1 MTSVNNKTVW
11 LTGASSGIGLAL
23 AGQLANQGARL
34 ILTSRREQQL
44 EELRQ
49 SLPNS
54 EQHQVLALDLSQP
67 EKAKETA
74 SAALK
79 NTSVDILINNAGV
92 SQRSL
97 AMETELTVYR
107 ALMEV
112 DYFSVVALN
121 QVVLADMVKRR
132 NGHIVTV
139 SSVAGKVGTKLRSG
153 YSGAKFAV
161 IGYMD
166 CLRTE
171 MAEHNVR
178 CTTVLPGFVHTQIAH
193 NALTGD
199 GSLRGKEDQ
208 DNASGI
214 SPEQCAA
221 DIIRAIESNKAE
233 VISGKGMSKVAPLLQ
248 RFFPGLLRK
257 MLANR

>member
-23 AGQLANQGARL
+23 ARQLANQGARL

-74 SAALK
+74 SAALR
-79 NTSVDILINNAGV
+79 NTPVDILINNAGV
-92 SQRSL
+92 SQRSP
-97 AMETELTVYR
+97 AMETDLTVYR
-107 ALMEV
+107 TLMEV

-166 CLRTE
+166 CLRAE

-178 CTTVLPGFVHTQIAH
+178 CTTVLPGFVRTQIAH

>member
-1 MTSVNNKTVW
+1 MTAIANKTVW

-23 AGQLANQGARL
+23 AHKLAEKGAKL
-34 ILTSRREQQL
+34 ILTSRREAQL
-44 EELRQ
+44 EELRL
-49 SLPNS
+49 SLPNPDAHS
-54 EQHQVLALDLSQP
+54 VLALDLNYP

-74 SAALK
+74 SSALASK
-79 NTSVDILINNAGV
+79 TVDILINNAGV

-97 AMETELTVYR
+97 AMETELPVYR
-107 ALMEV
+107 TLMEV

-121 QVVLADMVKRR
+121 QVVLPGMIERH

-166 CLRTE
+166 CLRAE
-171 MAEHNVR
+171 MAEHGVQ
-178 CTTVLPGFVHTQIAH
+178 CTTILPGFVHTQIAH

-199 GSLRGKEDQ
+199 GSLRGKEDT
-208 DNASGI
+208 DNAGGI
-214 SPEQCAA
+214 SPDQCAS
-221 DIIRAIESNKAE
+221 DIIQAIENNKAE
-233 VISGKGMSKVAPLLQ
+233 VVSGKGMSKLAPLLQ
-248 RFFPGLLRK
+248 RFMPGLLRK

>member
-1 MTSVNNKTVW
+1 MTSISNKTVW

-23 AGQLANQGARL
+23 AHQLAEKGARL
-34 ILTSRREQQL
+34 ILTSRREEQL

-49 SLPNS
+49 SLANS
-54 EQHQVLALDLSQP
+54 QQHHVLALDLSEP
-67 EKAKETA
+67 EQAKEKA
-74 SAALK
+74 SAALADVQ
-79 NTSVDILINNAGV
+79 VDILINNAGV

-97 AMETELTVYR
+97 AIETDLPVYR
-107 ALMEV
+107 TLMEV

-121 QVVLADMVKRR
+121 QVVLPAMVKRHD
-132 NGHIVTV
+132 GHIVTV

-153 YSGAKFAV
+153 YSAAKFAV

-166 CLRTE
+166 CLRAE
-171 MAEHNVR
+171 MSEHNVR
-178 CTTVLPGFVHTQIAH
+178 CTTILPGFVHTQIAH

-208 DNASGI
+208 DNAGGI
-214 SPEQCAA
+214 SPQQCAA
-221 DIIRAIESNKAE
+221 DIIRAIETNKAE
-233 VISGKGMSKVAPLLQ
+233 IISGKGLSKVAPLLQ
-248 RFFPGLLRK
+248 RFFPGVLRK

>member
-1 MTSVNNKTVW
+1 MAYFQGKTVW

-23 AGQLANQGARL
+23 AHQLAEKGARL
-34 ILTSRREQQL
+34 ILTSRRSQQL
-44 EELRQ
+44 EELRKT
-49 SLPNS
+49 LPNS
-54 EQHQVLALDLSQP
+54 EQHQVLALDLSEP
-67 EKAKETA
+67 EQAKE
-74 SAALK
+74 AALAALV
-79 NTSVDILINNAGV
+79 NTQVDILINNAGI

-97 AMETELTVYR
+97 ATETELPVYR
-107 ALMEV
+107 TLMEV

-132 NGHIVTV
+132 DGHIVTV

-166 CLRTE
+166 CLRAE

-199 GSLRGKEDQ
+199 GSLRGREDQ
-208 DNASGI
+208 DNAGGI
-214 SPEQCAA
+214 SPEQCAT
-221 DIIRAIESNKAE
+221 DIIRAIENNKAE

>member
-1 MTSVNNKTVW
+1 MTSVSNKTVW

-23 AGQLANQGARL
+23 AHQLANKGARL

-44 EELRQ
+44 EELRK

-67 EKAKETA
+67 EQAKETA
-74 SAALK
+74 TMALA
-79 NTSVDILINNAGV
+79 NTPIDILINNAGV

-97 AMETELTVYR
+97 AMETELPVYR
-107 ALMEV
+107 TLMEV

-121 QVVLADMVKRR
+121 QVVLPQMIKHRD
-132 NGHIVTV
+132 GHVVTV

-166 CLRTE
+166 CLRAE

-208 DNASGI
+208 ENASGI

-233 VISGKGMSKVAPLLQ
+233 VISGKGMSKIAPFLQ

>member
-1 MTSVNNKTVW
+1 MTAIANKTIW

-23 AGQLANQGARL
+23 AHQLADKGAKL
-34 ILTSRREQQL
+34 ILSSRREAQL

-49 SLPNS
+49 SLPNPDT
-54 EQHQVLALDLSQP
+54 HVVLALDLSQP
-67 EKAKETA
+67 EQA
-74 SAALK
+74 K
-79 NTSVDILINNAGV
+79 NTATSALADTTVDIVINNAGV

-97 AMETELTVYR
+97 ALETDLPVYR
-107 ALMEV
+107 TLMEV

-121 QVVLADMVKRR
+121 QVVLPNMVARGE
-132 NGHIVTV
+132 GHIVTV

-166 CLRTE
+166 CLRAE
-171 MAEHNVR
+171 MAEHNVY
-178 CTTVLPGFVHTQIAH
+178 CTTILPGFVHTQIAH

-199 GSLRGKEDQ
+199 GSLRGREDQ
-208 DNASGI
+208 DNAGGI
-214 SPEQCAA
+214 SPEHCAS
-221 DIIRAIESNKAE
+221 DIIRAIEHNKAE
-233 VISGKGMSKVAPLLQ
+233 VVSGKGMSKIAPLMQ
-248 RFFPGLLRK
+248 RFLPGLLRK

>member
-1 MTSVNNKTVW
+1 MTAIANKTVW

-23 AGQLANQGARL
+23 AHHLAEKGARL
-34 ILTSRREQQL
+34 ILTSRREAQL
-44 EELRQ
+44 EELRL
-49 SLPNS
+49 SLANPDAHS
-54 EQHQVLALDLSQP
+54 VLALDLNYP

-74 SAALK
+74 SSALASK
-79 NTSVDILINNAGV
+79 TVDILINNAGV

-97 AMETELTVYR
+97 AMETELPVYR
-107 ALMEV
+107 TLMEV

-121 QVVLADMVKRR
+121 QVVLPGMIERH

-166 CLRTE
+166 CLRAE
-171 MAEHNVR
+171 MAEHGVQ
-178 CTTVLPGFVHTQIAH
+178 CTTILPGFVHTQIAH

-199 GSLRGKEDQ
+199 GSLRGKEDT
-208 DNASGI
+208 DNAGGI
-214 SPEQCAA
+214 SPEQCAS
-221 DIIRAIESNKAE
+221 DIIQAIENNKAE
-233 VISGKGMSKVAPLLQ
+233 VVSGKGMSKLAPLLQ
-248 RFFPGLLRK
+248 RFMPGLLRK

>member
-1 MTSVNNKTVW
+1 MTSLTNKTVW

-23 AGQLANQGARL
+23 AHQLAEKGAKL

-49 SLPNS
+49 TLPNS

-67 EKAKETA
+67 EQAKETA
-74 SAALK
+74 SVALA
-79 NTSVDILINNAGV
+79 NTQVDILINNAGV

-97 AMETELTVYR
+97 AMETELPVYR
-107 ALMEV
+107 TLMEV

-121 QVVLADMVKRR
+121 QVVLPQMVKRR
-132 NGHIVTV
+132 DGHVVTV

-166 CLRTE
+166 CLRAE
-171 MAEHNVR
+171 MAEHGVH

-208 DNASGI
+208 DNAGGI
-214 SPEQCAA
+214 SPKQCAT
-221 DIIRAIESNKAE
+221 DIIRAIEANKAE

-248 RFFPGLLRK
+248 RFFPGVLRK